1 MVNKNDNI
9 SMEITFKDKKLRE
22 LCEVQK
28 KAQKKLGV
36 QCARKLKSRLSDM
49 IAAQSVT
56 ELILGRPHPLK
67 GDRAGEF
74 ALDLDGGK
82 RLVFE
87 SANDPVPL
95 NEDGSIEW
103 SEVTSIRIV
112 FIGDY
117 HD

>member
-1 MVNKNDNI
+1 
-9 SMEITFKDKKLRE
+9 MEITFKDKKLRT
-22 LCEVQK
+22 LCEVERE
-28 KAQKKLGV
+28 AQKKLGKK
-36 QCARKLKSRLSDM
+36 CARKLKSRLADLM
-49 IAAQSVT
+49 AVETVT
-56 ELILGRPHPLK
+56 ELVSGRPHPLK
-67 GDRAGEF
+67 GSRAGEF

-95 NEDGSIEW
+95 KEDDSIDW
-103 SEVTSIRIV
+103 SKVTFIRIV

>member
-1 MVNKNDNI
+1 
-9 SMEITFKDKKLRE
+9 MEITFKDKKLRK

-28 KAQKKLGV
+28 EAQKKLGAK
-36 QCARKLKSRLSDM
+36 CARKLRSRLADL
-49 IAAQSVT
+49 IAVEVVT
-56 ELILGRPHPLK
+56 ELVSGRPHPLK

-95 NEDGSIEW
+95 NEDDSIDW
-103 SEVTSIRIV
+103 SRVTSIRIV